1 MEELSST
8 PDGIYKQFKLIS
20 TVSTTN
26 MHLFDADDKLKKY
39 NTIPEIIDDYY
50 VKRLEMYQIRKDYLI
65 DEIRRALIL
74 LDNKARYIQE
84 NLDGTID
91 LRKKKREEVNKMLTD
106 KGYDM
111 VNGDEDYK
119 YLTRMPMDSVTEE
132 NVKKLMDE
140 QEKKNKELV
149 DIQSTTITEMWLQE
163 LLILE
168 EEYISFKGEKDRMMD
183 SSVVLKKKT
192 KSKKVKKIEE

>member
-1 MEELSST
+1 M
-8 PDGIYKQFKLIS
+8 
-20 TVSTTN
+20 
-26 MHLFDADDKLKKY
+26 
-39 NTIPEIIDDYY
+39 
-50 VKRLEMYQIRKDYLI
+50 
-65 DEIRRALIL
+65 
-74 LDNKARYIQE
+74 
-84 NLDGTID
+84 
-91 LRKKKREEVNKMLTD
+91 RKKKREEVNKMLSD

-111 VNGDEDYK
+111 VNEDEDYK

-140 QEKKNKELV
+140 QEKKNKELI
-149 DIQSTTITEMWLQE
+149 DIQNTTIPEMWLRE